1 MEAWHIWVIVALV
14 FVIVEIFTT
23 GFAVMCISFGCLFGA
38 AVSLFELDVKWQ
50 LLAFAVGTV
59 LAFLTV
65 RPLVYK
71 FFYKKGQEVKTN
83 AEALVGRRAIVTER
97 VGDEMHP
104 GRVKVDGDTPR
115 PNAYT
120 PPHNRHPREPAPN
133 LRLCAPY
140 LSDLPYNS
148 AARGFRWFRMYSS
161 PEQNALR
168 F

>member
-1 MEAWHIWVIVALV
+1 MEVWHIWVIVALL

-38 AVSLFELDVKWQ
+38 AASALEWDVKWQ

-59 LAFLTV
+59 LAFMTV

-97 VGDEMHP
+97 IEGELHP
-104 GRVKVDGDTPR
+104 GRVKIDGDDWK
-115 PNAYT
+115 AVCESA
-120 PPHNRHPREPAPN
+120 EPIEVGA
-133 LRLCAPY
+133 AVEITAI
-140 LSDLPYNS
+140 NS
-148 AARGFRWFRMYSS
+148 VI
-161 PEQNALR
+161 LTVKKI
-168 F
+168 

>member
-38 AVSLFELDVKWQ
+38 ALSLFELDVKWQ

-104 GRVKVDGDTPR
+104 GRVKVDGDDWK
-115 PNAYT
+115 AISLDA
-120 PPHNRHPREPAPN
+120 EPIEVGETVEIMAI
-133 LRLCAPY
+133 
-140 LSDLPYNS
+140 NS
-148 AARGFRWFRMYSS
+148 IIVTVKKI
-161 PEQNALR
+161 
-168 F
+168 

>member
-104 GRVKVDGDTPR
+104 GRVKVDGDDWKAISLDT
-115 PNAYT
+115 
-120 PPHNRHPREPAPN
+120 EPIEVGDTVEIIAI
-133 LRLCAPY
+133 
-140 LSDLPYNS
+140 NS
-148 AARGFRWFRMYSS
+148 IIVTVKKI
-161 PEQNALR
+161 
-168 F
+168 